1 MKQITIKFI
10 SQSIIIWSIFIIA
23 NLIAIITSTGN
34 IIVNAICLLMDAYLL
49 IDSILALKKVK
60 KFVVLEVSRR
70 KDKND

>member
-10 SQSIIIWSIFIIA
+10 YQSIFIWSVFVIA
-23 NLIAIITSTGN
+23 NIISIITNADN
-34 IIVNAICLLMDAYLL
+34 IILTVICLLLDVYLL